1 MRNVIREILTVRL
14 TSRSLAGLVLIGLL
28 LTTQPAFGQGEDMA
42 IAEAE
47 QMAFTRGQS
56 LYNQGLYSEAIVT
69 LSDFL
74 AQYPGSIIKDLGLL
88 WLGRSYLAQGDIAN
102 AERVGLRL
110 KDIPDTPLASL
121 YEDEL
126 RIGRQTFARAAS
138 PKHSAKREVAH
149 AQPSASTSEQSKPKV
164 IEMVAATPTAA
175 EVLKSTPAT
184 KPILLPEP
192 VKTIEPS
199 RSNPKSGSLSPR
211 ATEPSVTLKPLKPK
225 AAELVA
231 VMPTTAQV
239 LKSTPTRKPTTAL
252 LTVPEP
258 VKTIEVLR
266 SNSKSVA
273 LPVRVS
279 EQPEPPAKR
288 MTAPEVQRPAISVV
302 PAERTLNSRPAI
314 EALPLLRSRF
324 EAVAGSSSYR
334 LVMVNEGA
342 GRANDLTIRVE
353 LDPFFNYVNSDLL
366 PIRQEM
372 IGQRQVLTF
381 RVPAVEAGETKAIQ
395 ISVRKLASASSASS
409 AATPFRHSIFYKDFQ
424 GRFQHTP

>member
-1 MRNVIREILTVRL
+1 MRNVIKEILEARL
-14 TSRSLAGLVLIGLL
+14 TGRGLAGLVLIGLL
-28 LTTQPAFGQGEDMA
+28 LTTQPAFGQGEDLA

-47 QMAFTRGQS
+47 QNAFTRGQS

-69 LSDFL
+69 LNDFL

-102 AERVGLRL
+102 AEKVGLRL

-138 PKHSAKREVAH
+138 PKRSPKREVAH
-149 AQPSASTSEQSKPKV
+149 GQTSARIPEQSKPKV
-164 IEMVAATPTAA
+164 AEMVAVTPMAE
-175 EVLKSTPAT
+175 EVLKSTPST
-184 KPILLPEP
+184 KPIPSPAP

-199 RSNPKSGSLSPR
+199 SSSIVPARPTK
-211 ATEPSVTLKPLKPK
+211 PSVISQPLKPK
-225 AAELVA
+225 DVELVA

-239 LKSTPTRKPTTAL
+239 LKPTLTKKPTKAL
-252 LTVPEP
+252 LNVPEP
-258 VKTIEVLR
+258 VKTIGPSG
-266 SNSKSVA
+266 SNSELVA
-273 LPVRVS
+273 LPQRVS
-279 EQPEPPAKR
+279 EQPEASAR
-288 MTAPEVQRPAISVV
+288 RIAAPEVRRPVVSVV
-302 PAERTLNSRPAI
+302 PAERTLNSGPAT

-324 EAVAGSSSYR
+324 ETVAGGASYR

-353 LDPFFNYVNSDLL
+353 LDPFFNYVGSDLL

-381 RVPAVEAGETKAIQ
+381 RVPAVEPGETKAIQ
-395 ISVRKLASASSASS
+395 ISVRKLASASST
-409 AATPFRHSIFYKDFQ
+409 ATPFRLSIFYKDFQ